1 MFNKIIIATMPL
13 VPKSIVHIF
22 AKKYIAG
29 DTLNHAVEETR
40 KIEAEGGMTTI
51 DVLGEFVDN
60 KERAI
65 HETGDSLRVIDAI
78 HEHKL
83 TTYLSLKP
91 TSLGLGI
98 DEELGYENIKSVV
111 EKAKNLNIRVRL
123 DMENS
128 PFTTKTLNLY
138 KRLRDEG
145 FDNVGTVIQ
154 SYMRRSE
161 DDINDLLPY
170 KPNIRLC
177 KGIYKENPEIAFQEK
192 EEVRDN
198 YKKLLRLLMDN
209 DCYTGIATHDDPLI
223 DDAREYLKENNI
235 SKDKY
240 EFQMLLG
247 VRESKRRELIK
258 EGHSLR
264 VYVPFG
270 EDWYGYSTRRLKENP
285 DMVGHIVKAIFS
297 RK

>member
-1 MFNKIIIATMPL
+1 MLNKIIIATMPL

-29 DTLNHAVEETR
+29 DTLNHAVEDTK

-60 KERAI
+60 KDRAI
-65 HETGDSLRVIDAI
+65 HETNDSLKVVDAI
-78 HEHKL
+78 HQHKL
-83 TTYLSLKP
+83 KTYLSLKP

-98 DEELGYENIKSVV
+98 DEEFGYENIKSVV
-111 EKAKNLNIRVRL
+111 EKAQKLNIRVRL

-161 DDINDLLPY
+161 DDIKDLLPY

-177 KGIYKENPEIAFQEK
+177 KGIYKEAPEIA
-192 EEVRDN
+192 
-198 YKKLLRLLMDN
+198 
-209 DCYTGIATHDDPLI
+209 
-223 DDAREYLKENNI
+223 
-235 SKDKY
+235 
-240 EFQMLLG
+240 
-247 VRESKRRELIK
+247 
-258 EGHSLR
+258 
-264 VYVPFG
+264 
-270 EDWYGYSTRRLKENP
+270 
-285 DMVGHIVKAIFS
+285 
-297 RK
+297 

>member
-1 MFNKIIIATMPL
+1 MLNKIIVATMPL

-29 DTLNHAVEETR
+29 DTLNHAVEDAR

-65 HETGDSLRVIDAI
+65 HETGDSLKVVDAI

-98 DEELGYENIKSVV
+98 NEEFGYENIKSVV
-111 EKAKNLNIRVRL
+111 EKAQKLNIRVRL

-161 DDINDLLPY
+161 DDIKDLLPY

-177 KGIYKENPEIAFQEK
+177 KGIYKEAPEVAFQEK

-198 YKKLLRLLMDN
+198 YKILLRLLMDN
-209 DCYTGIATHDDPLI
+209 NCYTGIATHDDPLI

-240 EFQMLLG
+240 EFQVLLG
-247 VRESKRRELIK
+247 VREPKRRELIK
-258 EGHSLR
+258 EGHPLR

>member
-1 MFNKIIIATMPL
+1 
-13 VPKSIVHIF
+13 
-22 AKKYIAG
+22 
-29 DTLNHAVEETR
+29 
-40 KIEAEGGMTTI
+40 
-51 DVLGEFVDN
+51 
-60 KERAI
+60 
-65 HETGDSLRVIDAI
+65 
-78 HEHKL
+78 
-83 TTYLSLKP
+83 
-91 TSLGLGI
+91 
-98 DEELGYENIKSVV
+98 
-111 EKAKNLNIRVRL
+111 
-123 DMENS
+123 
-128 PFTTKTLNLY
+128 
-138 KRLRDEG
+138 
-145 FDNVGTVIQ
+145 
-154 SYMRRSE
+154 MRRSE

>member
-1 MFNKIIIATMPL
+1 MHL

-22 AKKYIAG
+22 AKKFIAG

-111 EKAKNLNIRVRL
+111 EKDKNLNIRVRYGKL
-123 DMENS
+123 SVYYQNIES
-128 PFTTKTLNLY
+128 LQKTS
-138 KRLRDEG
+138 RRG
-145 FDNVGTVIQ
+145 F
-154 SYMRRSE
+154 
-161 DDINDLLPY
+161 
-170 KPNIRLC
+170 
-177 KGIYKENPEIAFQEK
+177 
-192 EEVRDN
+192 
-198 YKKLLRLLMDN
+198 
-209 DCYTGIATHDDPLI
+209 
-223 DDAREYLKENNI
+223 
-235 SKDKY
+235 
-240 EFQMLLG
+240 
-247 VRESKRRELIK
+247 
-258 EGHSLR
+258 
-264 VYVPFG
+264 
-270 EDWYGYSTRRLKENP
+270 
-285 DMVGHIVKAIFS
+285 
-297 RK
+297 